1 MRSRRF
7 NKSLPVIVA
16 LSAVAIMA
24 GAASHSW
31 AQALETDRPN
41 LDVIYVPTPQDVVKR
56 MLTLAKLGPDDIHYD
71 LGSGDGRI
79 AIAAV
84 RDFKAKKAVG
94 IDLDPQRIKESLAN
108 HAKAGVGDRVTFLNR
123 NIFETDF
130 SEANVISMYLLSTLN
145 LKLRPTILNMRPG
158 TRIVTQSFSMADWD
172 PDHKEEVQFDE
183 NGFTG
188 SRTVYLFIVPAKV
201 DGKWD
206 MADGERKIAL
216 DLKQDFQKFRGTA
229 TVNGKEV
236 PTQGGKLNG
245 AAIEFTI
252 EIDGKPVKYEG
263 KVDGNAITGAGS
275 TTWSAKKNS

>member
-1 MRSRRF
+1 MQPRPMK
-7 NKSLPVIVA
+7 KSYKLLAAISAAAILAAGPAFQPV
-16 LSAVAIMA
+16 
-24 GAASHSW
+24 
-31 AQALETDRPN
+31 AQEQQRPN
-41 LDVIYVPTPQDVVKR
+41 LDVIYVPTPHDVVKR
-56 MLTLAKLGPDDIHYD
+56 MLELAKVGPNDIHYD

-84 RDFKAKKAVG
+84 KDFKAKKAVG

-108 HAKAGVGDRVTFLNR
+108 HEKSGVGDRVTFLNR

-130 SEANVISMYLLSTLN
+130 SEANVVSMYLLSTLN
-145 LKLRPTILNMRPG
+145 IKLRPTILNMRPG
-158 TRIVTQSFSMADWD
+158 TRIVTQSFSMSEWE
-172 PDHKEEVQFDE
+172 PDHREEVQFND

-216 DLKQDFQKFRGTA
+216 EIKQEFQKFSGTA
-229 TVNGKEV
+229 TVNGKAAEIKN
-236 PTQGGKLNG
+236 GKLDG
-245 AAIEFTI
+245 ANITFTV